1 MSYELFCIGNP
12 LLDMQVTKGEALLA
26 KYHLKAND
34 AILAE
39 EKHDPM
45 CVLVVHSLNLN
56 LNDSTAMAS
65 WSRSTRLPMLQ
76 EVPLKMLPAALP

>member
-26 KYHLKAND
+26 KYDLKAND

-45 CVLVVHSLNLN
+45 CVLVAHSLNLN

>member
-26 KYHLKAND
+26 KYDLKAND